1 MKKKIAFIEMETHS
15 ALLEQW
21 YLLVAEMPR
30 VNFHFFVSQKVFD
43 KLSAIPRQ
51 YLTIINS
58 VSKTDFSNYDGVV
71 VNTIHRNY
79 DDYKTLFEKKSV
91 LCLIHNLNFSLFFK
105 KISWLNIFKEKEK
118 GAYFLKLY
126 CKEKVA
132 SKRKVIVKAS
142 KLGVIA
148 SSVLK
153 NIEKQSVFLDKIEL
167 IQMNY
172 CNQFEIPKEDVI
184 QIVMPGNVS
193 NKRKDVDMVF
203 SVIQKLKPQTKLHFI
218 FLGKPENK
226 MVLKQLESLKKNS
239 DDNISITHYHQFI
252 PWEEYSQVISKAHL
266 LLCPIKEATSFYWV
280 DEIYGET
287 KVSGAEA
294 DCIYNGKIGV
304 FPESYP
310 KMDWINL
317 LYKSESELLELL
329 QNLTLDKLHLAYH
342 ELEKIVIRYKKEHV
356 VQDLEGILLNL

>member
-184 QIVMPGNVS
+184 QIVMPV
-193 NKRKDVDMVF
+193 
-203 SVIQKLKPQTKLHFI
+203 
-218 FLGKPENK
+218 
-226 MVLKQLESLKKNS
+226 
-239 DDNISITHYHQFI
+239 
-252 PWEEYSQVISKAHL
+252 
-266 LLCPIKEATSFYWV
+266 
-280 DEIYGET
+280 
-287 KVSGAEA
+287 
-294 DCIYNGKIGV
+294 
-304 FPESYP
+304 
-310 KMDWINL
+310 
-317 LYKSESELLELL
+317 
-329 QNLTLDKLHLAYH
+329 
-342 ELEKIVIRYKKEHV
+342 
-356 VQDLEGILLNL
+356 